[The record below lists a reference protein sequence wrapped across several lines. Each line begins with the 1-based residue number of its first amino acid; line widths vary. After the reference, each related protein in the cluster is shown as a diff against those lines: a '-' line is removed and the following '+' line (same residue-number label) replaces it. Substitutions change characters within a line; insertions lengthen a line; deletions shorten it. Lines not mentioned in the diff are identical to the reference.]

1 LNVNRTIQPILAD
14 ELPKIQADIEL
25 KASELRAIA
34 PIVQALEVRNISY
47 LRLKQELRSRMITLR
62 HGDDESYIDDY
73 WEESDVEEF
82 FLEEN
87 PEYSQF
93 MKDFNSCS
101 LAIDI
106 LQQQLENLNQVYES
120 IDRFNNKIVTF
131 FSKTAG
137 ESALVI

>member
-1 LNVNRTIQPILAD
+1 
-14 ELPKIQADIEL
+14 
-25 KASELRAIA
+25 
-34 PIVQALEVRNISY
+34 
-47 LRLKQELRSRMITLR
+47 MITLR